1 MDGHLKFL
9 LEVWGLNQ
17 MPKFNNNYSRYED
30 KLEFPEGG
38 IGRRAQTK
46 TILWEETS

>member
-17 MPKFNNNYSRYED
+17 MPRFNSYSKYED
-30 KLEFPEGG
+30 KLEFPEGWDREKSPNQNNSVREG
-38 IGRRAQTK
+38 
-46 TILWEETS
+46 